1 MTNKKYQVQTYVDC
15 ATKEKID
22 QLCAKYQESVSSIMR
37 RAIIKFLEQEDKG
50 NAWFQQPWN

>member
-15 ATKEKID
+15 ATKEKIG

-37 RAIIKFLEQEDKG
+37 RAIIKFLEQEDK
-50 NAWFQQPWN
+50 NSA